1 MHLLEHDVWVM
12 DQVTGFLGNDFVIHA
27 ADGQEIGRIRTGGSA
42 LGRMLMGSRELTV
55 IDRDE
60 TPLLRLQDTMTL
72 GRERMV
78 MTDGTGGPLAQLV
91 KRFSLFKTRFTV
103 DFDGQ
108 PLDLTGSVWGFDF
121 TMSGPRGQMAT
132 VARSWSGV
140 TRALL
145 GRSRYV
151 VHLTPELAAR
161 ERLVVLGT
169 VIALDL
175 VRAKEDRSSAG

>member
-1 MHLLEHDVWVM
+1 MHLLEHEVWVM
-12 DQVTGFLGNDFVIHA
+12 DQVSSFLSNDFAIHA
-27 ADGQEIGRIRTGGSA
+27 LDGSTIGRIRTEGGA

-55 IDRDE
+55 LDMDG

-78 MTDGTGGPLAQLV
+78 ITDGTGGPLAHLV
-91 KRFSLFKTRFTV
+91 KRITLFKTRFTV
-103 DFDGQ
+103 EFDGQ
-108 PLDLTGSVWGFDF
+108 PLDLTGSIWGFDF

-132 VARSWSGV
+132 VARSWAGV
-140 TRALL
+140 AKALL

-151 VHLTPELAAR
+151 VHLTPELVAR

-175 VRAKEDRSSAG
+175 VRAKQDRSSAG